1 MEFEVTLSLED
12 VRAVANGEEY
22 DAWGEAQVWNGKIGA
37 EYNLCF
43 DGENCSAIYLMEEDD
58 DGYWSTDSSTFEHYE
73 IDPDD
78 PEWKDKL
85 IKTMQEFVN
94 NKSQI

>member
-1 MEFEVTLSLED
+1 MKHEVTLSIES

-22 DAWGEAQVWNGKIGA
+22 DSWGEVQVWNGKIGA

-43 DGENCSAIYLMEEDD
+43 NGENCSAIYLMGEDD
-58 DGYWSTDSSTFEHYE
+58 DGYWDTDTSTFEHYE

-78 PEWKDKL
+78 PKWKENL
-85 IKTMQEFVN
+85 IEAMEKFVKN
-94 NKSQI
+94 NS

>member
-1 MEFEVTLSLED
+1 MEHEVNISLED

-22 DAWGEAQVWNGKIGA
+22 ESWGEAQVWNGKIGA

-43 DGENCSAIYLMEEDD
+43 VDEENCSAIYLMGEND
-58 DGYWSTDSSTFEHYE
+58 DGYWSTDTTIFEHYE

-78 PEWKDKL
+78 PKWKENL
-85 IKTMQEFVN
+85 IEAMEKFVRN
-94 NKSQI
+94 NS